1 MRRKIVGLEA
11 DEAKAR
17 LLGSVADLA
26 KAKAEE
32 AGHQAAAEP
41 ARQKMSLWERAI
53 KLLLIAILTL
63 VVSGIAIAMF
73 IVSPLLLYLGLP
85 VTAVAA
91 WKRFGN
97 KEKRDWKDSSEDEG
111 DP

>member
-1 MRRKIVGLEA
+1 
-11 DEAKAR
+11 
-17 LLGSVADLA
+17 
-26 KAKAEE
+26 
-32 AGHQAAAEP
+32 
-41 ARQKMSLWERAI
+41 
-53 KLLLIAILTL
+53 
-63 VVSGIAIAMF
+63 MF